1 MSGRQDSNLRPPG
14 PKPGDLPTDLL
25 PEKRKSFGSFRVT
38 GNNNASG
45 FATIN
50 PFSRFKLLNYY
61 YSFTTFSL
69 AVHTRIELVAQHR
82 QCRMLAITPMDQIKH
97 NTTLIA
103 LTQFYNRAHY
113 LVRPLFGERLLTILP
128 THIMFCGA
136 EGIRTLILFL
146 AKEALSQ
153 LSYNPK

>member
-25 PEKRKSFGSFRVT
+25 PDIRKSFGSFRVT

-82 QCRMLAITPMDQIKH
+82 QCRMLAITPIDQLWSRWDSNPH
-97 NTTLIA
+97 
-103 LTQFYNRAHY
+103 
-113 LVRPLFGERLLTILP
+113 PLPCKGNAQPIELQPHLYSGRGSNPQSLP
-128 THIMFCGA
+128 
-136 EGIRTLILFL
+136 
-146 AKEALSQ
+146 
-153 LSYNPK
+153 